1 MSFGIRELLIILVI
15 AVVIFG
21 TRKLRNVGSDVG
33 GAVKDF
39 KKALKDE
46 SSEVSDSVT
55 VEQKEEA

>member
-46 SSEVSDSVT
+46 SSEASDSVT

>member
-1 MSFGIRELLIILVI
+1 VI

-46 SSEVSDSVT
+46 SAPNTTAQSTVTSNVDENVVS
-55 VEQKEEA
+55 EQKENV